1 MAAAN
6 VRDGRL
12 PEAASLEF
20 CVTFARRSLPLL
32 FALCVFAFAA
42 GAAAGEEPY
51 RPVAGQPGKDVVWV
65 PTPDALI
72 EKMLDMATVTP
83 EDFVIDL
90 GSGDGR
96 AVIAAAKRGARAL
109 GVEFNG
115 KLAGL
120 ARERAREAGMED
132 KARFVEGDMYEA
144 DISQASV
151 LVLFLVEENLDRLAP
166 KFLAMKPGSRIALNT
181 YLVPGWTADRT
192 EQIGECD
199 TWCTA
204 HLYIV
209 PAKAD
214 GAWQLGE
221 GTLTLRQI
229 FQTLRGTLSRDGK
242 TVEISEGRL
251 RGNKISFLAGGA
263 RYESRVEGDT
273 MTGATDGKPW
283 TARRIPSN

>member
-1 MAAAN
+1 M
-6 VRDGRL
+6 
-12 PEAASLEF
+12 
-20 CVTFARRSLPLL
+20 PLL

-51 RPVAGQPGKDVVWV
+51 RPIAGQPGKDGVWV
-65 PTPDALI
+65 PTPGALI
-72 EKMLDMATVTP
+72 EKMLDMAAVTP
-83 EDFVIDL
+83 KDFVIDL

-96 AVIAAAKRGARAL
+96 AVIAAAKRGAQAF

-120 ARERAREAGMED
+120 ARERAREAGVED

-192 EQIGECD
+192 EKIGECD

-214 GAWQLGE
+214 GAWRLGE

-229 FQTLRGTLSRDGK
+229 FQTLRGTLSRNGK
-242 TVEISEGRL
+242 TLEISEGRL
-251 RGNKISFLAGGA
+251 RGSEINFLAGGA
-263 RYESRVEGDT
+263 RYQGRVEGDT
-273 MTGATDGKPW
+273 MTGAAGGKPW

>member
-1 MAAAN
+1 MHPPPVHFVTLLSAIVLFLAAASH
-6 VRDGRL
+6 
-12 PEAASLEF
+12 AA
-20 CVTFARRSLPLL
+20 
-32 FALCVFAFAA
+32 
-42 GAAAGEEPY
+42 EPY
-51 RPVAGQPGKDVVWV
+51 RPIAGQPGKDVVWV

-72 EKMLDMATVTP
+72 EKMLDMAAVTP
-83 EDFVIDL
+83 KDFVIDL

-96 AVIAAAKRGARAL
+96 AVIAAAKRGAQAL

-120 ARERAREAGMED
+120 ARERAREAGVED

-229 FQTLRGTLSRDGK
+229 FQTLRGTLSTNGRK
-242 TVEISEGRL
+242 LEISEGRL
-251 RGNKISFLAGGA
+251 RGREISFLAGGA
-263 RYESRVEGDT
+263 RYEGRVEGDT
-273 MTGATDGKPW
+273 ISGATDGKPW
-283 TARRIPSN
+283 TARRIKAN

>member
-1 MAAAN
+1 MN
-6 VRDGRL
+6 LLHR
-12 PEAASLEF
+12 F
-20 CVTFARRSLPLL
+20 FPLL
-32 FALCVFAFAA
+32 CALCLAA
-42 GAAAGEEPY
+42 GAAAGEAPY
-51 RPVAGQPGKDVVWV
+51 RPTSGQPGKDVVWV

-72 EKMLDMATVTP
+72 EKMLDMAAVTP

-120 ARERAREAGMED
+120 ARERAHEAGVQD

-181 YLVPGWTADRT
+181 YLIPGWTAERT
-192 EQIGECD
+192 EQIGACN

-214 GAWQLGE
+214 GAWRLGE

-229 FQTLRGTLSRDGK
+229 FQTLRGTLSINGGK
-242 TVEISEGRL
+242 LEISEGRL
-251 RGNKISFLAGGA
+251 RGREISFLAGGA
-263 RYESRVEGDT
+263 RYEGRVEGDT
-273 MTGATDGKPW
+273 MTGTTDGKPW
-283 TARRIPSN
+283 TARRIAPN